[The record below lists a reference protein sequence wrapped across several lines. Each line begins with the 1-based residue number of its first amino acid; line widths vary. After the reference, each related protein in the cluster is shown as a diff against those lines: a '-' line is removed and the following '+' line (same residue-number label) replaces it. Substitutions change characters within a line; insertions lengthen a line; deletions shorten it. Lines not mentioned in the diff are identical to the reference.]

1 MRILHVSA
9 ECYPMAK
16 AGGLA
21 DVVGALPKYQNQ
33 LGYQAS
39 VVMPMHRTTYLI
51 HHHWDTIFKG
61 SFSFGNQK
69 IDFTVIKEKSNELG
83 FELYCVDINGL
94 LDRTQVYGYDDD
106 AERYLSFQIAVLEW
120 MLHSDIPDLVHV
132 HDHHAGLIPFLMQQC
147 FKYRKF
153 SSVRTI
159 LTIHNAQYQGW
170 MDWKM
175 ADLLPPFDEWKSGL
189 LEWDHQINSLAC
201 AVKCVN
207 KVNTVSKNYMLELMN
222 SANGLEFL
230 FRHEREK
237 CSGILNGIDYQVWNP
252 EYDELIHTRFN
263 HSSPD
268 FGKFENKKYLS
279 NQFGFDEN
287 LPLFIFIGRL
297 VFEKSA
303 DLLAATIETAF
314 EKFGKVFNF
323 LVLGNGD
330 SKIES
335 SLSSIH
341 EKCFGYYYSTFEF
354 NEQLSHQMYAGA
366 DFLMMPSRVEPCGL
380 NQMYAM
386 RYGTIPIVR
395 NTGGLKDTVI
405 DLEQVDGYGIAFENV
420 SVEEMVLSIKRAI
433 ELYYNSP
440 KVNFLRKKMMTI
452 NNSWEKRTTDY
463 AELYNSVI

>member
-1 MRILHVSA
+1 MRLLHVSA

-33 LGYQAS
+33 LGFQAS

-230 FRHEREK
+230 FSHEREK
-237 CSGILNGIDYQVWNP
+237 CTGILNGIDYQVWNP
-252 EYDELIHTRFN
+252 EYDEFIHTRYN
-263 HSSPD
+263 HSNLD
-268 FGKFENKKYLS
+268 FGKLENKKQLCT
-279 NQFGFDEN
+279 QFGFDEN

-303 DLLAATIETAF
+303 DLLSATIETAF

-323 LVLGNGD
+323 LVLGNGE
-330 SKIES
+330 SNIES
-335 SLSSIH
+335 SLNSIH
-341 EKCFGYYYSTFEF
+341 EKCFGYYHSAFEF

-405 DLEQVDGYGIAFENV
+405 DIEKADGYGITFENV

-433 ELYYNSP
+433 DLYNNSS
-440 KVNFLRKKMMTI
+440 KVIFLRKKMMTI